1 MVITEPAVPSRRLL
15 SLGSKLYPSNIQ
27 RMLNKDL
34 TRFKQSHSQ
43 KVTRRLYSAGTES
56 KRVTFKVYM
65 YFARLRI

>member
-1 MVITEPAVPSRRLL
+1 MVITDPAVPSARLL
-15 SLGSKLYPSNIQ
+15 GLGSKLYPSNMQ

-34 TRFKQSHSQ
+34 TRFKQSHFQ
-43 KVTRRLYSAGTES
+43 KVTQRLSSAGRAS